1 MLQKLETHKTFL
13 LPRCNIQFVF
23 RLARD
28 AIDAHLAM
36 STKPTVNDTQKENC
50 AICLEDTDPS
60 HIFQVEGCRHRFCFS
75 CMRQHVQVKLLH
87 GALPGCPS
95 DGCKTMLTA
104 DSSRSFLTQK
114 LAETMAQRIAEA
126 SIPPTEKIYCPYPR
140 CSALMTRNEAARPD
154 RCSSSN
160 GSRAADKPGLRK
172 CLSCGGLFCMVPWH
186 FGISCGEYKWRH
198 RHPRPE
204 DEKLQ
209 YLARRSMWRRC
220 IKCSHMI
227 ELASGCFHVACRCGY
242 EFCYKCGGAE
252 WKNKK
257 ATCSCPLWMVR
268 NIVQDDQDDDES
280 DDDRLPRIYN
290 PRNRNL
296 RIF

>member
-28 AIDAHLAM
+28 AIDAHAHLAK
-36 STKPTVNDTQKENC
+36 STKPTVNDPQKENC
-50 AICLEDTDPS
+50 AICLEDTDPN
-60 HIFQVEGCRHRFCFS
+60 HIFEVEGCRHRFCFS

-87 GALPGCPS
+87 GALPEACRDHGP
-95 DGCKTMLTA
+95 A
-104 DSSRSFLTQK
+104 HSRGLH
-114 LAETMAQRIAEA
+114 
-126 SIPPTEKIYCPYPR
+126 PPTEKIYCPYPR
-140 CSALMTRNEAARPD
+140 CSALMARSEAARPD
-154 RCSSSN
+154 RGSSSN
-160 GSRAADKPGLRK
+160 GSRAADEPGLRK
-172 CLSCGGLFCMVPWH
+172 CLSCGGLFCIFCMVPWH
-186 FGISCGEYKWRH
+186 FGISCGEYTWCH

-227 ELASGCFHVACRCGY
+227 ELASGCFHVACRCRY

-280 DDDRLPRIYN
+280 DDDWLPRIYN